1 VNNNP
6 KSLIEAFLLEVRSGK
21 NPSAAGDYM
30 APQVTA
36 NQVVSEEVM
45 TITRTPQE
53 YAAHVQEMV
62 QEYGAFDFRIDELIA
77 EGNKV
82 YARWTQVGNGITQV
96 TSCVYRIE
104 RNQISEYW
112 IQIDRLGLQIQKNRL

>member
-1 VNNNP
+1 M
-6 KSLIEAFLLEVRSGK
+6 
-21 NPSAAGDYM
+21 AA
-30 APQVTA
+30 QVIA

-53 YAAHVQEMV
+53 YPALVEEMV

-112 IQIDRLGLQIQKNRL
+112 IQIDRLGVQIQKNRL

>member
-1 VNNNP
+1 MKLNP
-6 KSLIEAFLLEVRSGK
+6 KALIQSFLLEVRSGK

-30 APQVTA
+30 AAQVIA

-53 YAAHVQEMV
+53 YAAHVEEMV

-104 RNQISEYW
+104 DNQISEYW
-112 IQIDRLGLQIQKNRL
+112 IQIDRLGLQIQKDRL